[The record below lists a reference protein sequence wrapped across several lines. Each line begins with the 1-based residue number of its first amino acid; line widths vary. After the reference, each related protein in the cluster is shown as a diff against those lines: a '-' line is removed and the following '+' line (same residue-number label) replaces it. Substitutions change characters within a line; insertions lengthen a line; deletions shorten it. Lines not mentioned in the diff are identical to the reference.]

1 MAGRVLNRDSFDDLL
16 PVATR
21 SSRAEVAECWSD
33 QPPSADSEQWTAV
46 NRR

>member
-1 MAGRVLNRDSFDDLL
+1 VAGRVLNRDSFDDLL
-16 PVATR
+16 PVAT

-33 QPPSADSEQWTAV
+33 QPSADSEQWTAV